1 MTRTDPARAPAVPG
15 HGPAHGG
22 SQGVAGESAPRQARQ
37 AGPAS
42 PRTFCLHQEQDQTT
56 KRHPISVLKG
66 RSGRGVEAGSGGRQ
80 RMEAEDAAS
89 GRHTSRVRLTGSGV
103 NVGGARRRRER
114 RSARSLTSFPD
125 GKTMPGLRG
134 AGPPQQGWI
143 RGGAHL
149 GSFGEMC
156 KLPVCLG
163 FPDFSLRQ
171 RVPFTPSPGP
181 ARPAVG
187 PAGGL

>member
-1 MTRTDPARAPAVPG
+1 
-15 HGPAHGG
+15 
-22 SQGVAGESAPRQARQ
+22 
-37 AGPAS
+37 
-42 PRTFCLHQEQDQTT
+42 
-56 KRHPISVLKG
+56 
-66 RSGRGVEAGSGGRQ
+66 
-80 RMEAEDAAS
+80 MEAEDAAS
-89 GRHTSRVRLTGSGV
+89 GRHTSKVRLTGSGV

-114 RSARSLTSFPD
+114 RSARSLTSIPD

-143 RGGAHL
+143 RGRAHL

-171 RVPFTPSPGP
+171 RIPFTPSPGP